1 MVNGCPLL
9 NADLPVINGIEINSI
24 KELYKQDPNSLRRF
38 FESASDADQRRWVLL
53 NTALFID
60 GLYLKITGT
69 VATPIG
75 DSACFRGEAA
85 QAAHPRIIIDASPG
99 ASATIIEHHVSA
111 GDVAPLNNS
120 NTHIA
125 LGKDAQLEHYRV
137 YATGAGATHLD
148 SLDIHQSE
156 GSRCRQFTI
165 VLGGGLVRSSL
176 EARLNQRGA
185 SLESFSL
192 LVGHQERHVDC
203 VNIVTHA
210 APDTRSR
217 QTARAIA
224 SDGSRVIFNSKVIVN
239 AGANGSDSKQSCR
252 GLLLSPNAEIDT
264 RPQLEI
270 HADEVKCAHGAT
282 TGRLDPDMLFYM
294 LSRGLDRETAQSLLV
309 FAFLADVLTG
319 MSVSLGACGDRERPD
334 QPITRRANPAE
345 IPMNNIALAK
355 MDRIFDVEAARR
367 QFPILT
373 RMIHGKPLVYLDN
386 GASAQRAQCVIDAV
400 DDYERH
406 HHANIHRGVHTLSQE
421 ATAMYEGARDRVQRF
436 INARSRNEII
446 FVRGTTEAINLV
458 AQSYAR
464 PKLGAGDEVL
474 ITHLEHHANIV
485 PWQMVCEQTG
495 AKLVVAPMDAHGE
508 VHLEAIVSLMS
519 ARTKILACAHVSNA
533 LGTILPV
540 RRIIAAA
547 KARGITTLLD
557 GAQAISHMPVDVQDL
572 GCDFYAFSGHKMYGP
587 TGVGVLY
594 GREQLLDRMPP
605 WQGGGEMIL
614 KVTFAEDN
622 LQRPAE

>member
-1 MVNGCPLL
+1 
-9 NADLPVINGIEINSI
+9 
-24 KELYKQDPNSLRRF
+24 
-38 FESASDADQRRWVLL
+38 
-53 NTALFID
+53 
-60 GLYLKITGT
+60 
-69 VATPIG
+69 
-75 DSACFRGEAA
+75 
-85 QAAHPRIIIDASPG
+85 
-99 ASATIIEHHVSA
+99 
-111 GDVAPLNNS
+111 
-120 NTHIA
+120 
-125 LGKDAQLEHYRV
+125 
-137 YATGAGATHLD
+137 
-148 SLDIHQSE
+148 
-156 GSRCRQFTI
+156 
-165 VLGGGLVRSSL
+165 
-176 EARLNQRGA
+176 
-185 SLESFSL
+185 
-192 LVGHQERHVDC
+192 
-203 VNIVTHA
+203 
-210 APDTRSR
+210 
-217 QTARAIA
+217 
-224 SDGSRVIFNSKVIVN
+224 
-239 AGANGSDSKQSCR
+239 
-252 GLLLSPNAEIDT
+252 
-264 RPQLEI
+264 
-270 HADEVKCAHGAT
+270 
-282 TGRLDPDMLFYM
+282 
-294 LSRGLDRETAQSLLV
+294 
-309 FAFLADVLTG
+309 
-319 MSVSLGACGDRERPD
+319 
-334 QPITRRANPAE
+334 
-345 IPMNNIALAK
+345 MNNIALAQT
-355 MDRIFDVEAARR
+355 DRIFDVEAARR

-421 ATAMYEGARDRVQRF
+421 ATAMYEGARDGVQRF

-464 PKLGAGDEVL
+464 PKLSAGDEVL

-495 AKLVVAPMDAHGE
+495 ATLVVAPMDAHGE

-540 RRIIAAA
+540 RRIVAAA

-557 GAQAISHMPVDVQDL
+557 GAQAISHMTVDVQEL

-614 KVTFAEDN
+614 KVTFAGTTYNALPNKFEAGTPNISGGVGLGAAVDFLSGLDRDAAHAHEDALLRHATAALN
-622 LQRPAE
+622 KIPGLRIVGTAPHKASLVSFVVDGVHPHDLGTILDEDGIAVRTGHHCAMPVMDFFKLPATARASFAFYNTFDEIDRLAAGVERARKMFA